1 MTSEAATAEAVSP
14 SVAAP
19 PARAAWKNELAQV
32 VPNLAKLVARTARDP
47 RVPAKSKAVTV
58 AALVLAV
65 SPVDL
70 IPDFIP
76 VLGKVDDVLLVAFA
90 LNRLVEQAGIAVVRE
105 HWDGDP
111 RILSALL
118 EGLDLV
124 AGMVP
129 RQLRLALNRYL

>member
-1 MTSEAATAEAVSP
+1 MTSEISEPLSPPATAP
-14 SVAAP
+14 SLQ
-19 PARAAWKNELAQV
+19 AAWKSELAQA
-32 VPNLAKLVARTARDP
+32 VPNLAKLTARIAQDP
-47 RVPAKSKAVTV
+47 RVPAKSKAVV
-58 AALVLAV
+58 AAAVVLAV

-76 VLGKVDDVLLVAFA
+76 VLGKVDDILLVAFA

-118 EGLDLV
+118 EALDLV
-124 AGMVP
+124 AGMIP
-129 RQLRLALNRYL
+129 RRLRLLLNRYL

>member
-1 MTSEAATAEAVSP
+1 MTSDAATAEAVSP
-14 SVAAP
+14 SAAAP